1 MARYGRIRRKKR
13 SPFSFYLIIFLL
25 LAGAGGYG
33 FVTYFEGE
41 QPQIKGTTLPQYIGK
56 KSVVSVTVSDQKSG
70 LRSARLVII
79 QNGKEK
85 EIYAKAF
92 PRKGADSPV
101 GTTQYQIKVELDP
114 KGLGLK
120 EGEAVIL
127 IEVRDYSL
135 RGLMKGN
142 VSQLFHNVTID
153 TKSPRISIIHS
164 ERYIKPGGAGI
175 VIYRVDDSTRHG
187 VMLNSNFHPGFPL
200 IDESESKYISY
211 IGLPYSAQTITESV
225 IVAEDAAGNRSRKTF
240 APVLKKPDQKRD
252 KINVGD
258 GFLAKKVPEFEERY
272 PEMEGDQVQK
282 YLYANRTIRQMNNQK
297 IHDLC
302 LNPGPTQL
310 WSGRFLRM
318 AGSGRAGFADHRT
331 YYYKGQPIDKQVH
344 LGMDI
349 ASTRHAEIKAAGT
362 GTVVFSDYLG
372 IYGNMVMLDHG
383 QGIFSLYSHLS
394 QINVAP
400 GDTLDKG
407 DVLGNSGTS
416 GMAGGDHLHFSMLVN
431 GIFVT
436 PKEWWDQHWIDVTI
450 DGPMVDAKF

>member
-1 MARYGRIRRKKR
+1 MARIGRRLKRKR
-13 SPFSFYLIIFLL
+13 SGSSFYLIIALL
-25 LAGAGGYG
+25 LAGAGGYA

-41 QPQIKGTTLPQYIGK
+41 KPQIEGDALPQYIAK
-56 KSVVSVTVSDQKSG
+56 KDVLSVTVSDQKSG
-70 LRSARLVII
+70 LRSAKLVII
-79 QNGKEK
+79 QNGKEQ
-85 EIYAKAF
+85 EIYAKDF
-92 PRKGADSPV
+92 PRKGTDVPAGP
-101 GTTQYQIKVELDP
+101 TRQQIKIELDA
-114 KGLGLK
+114 KALGLS
-120 EGEAVIL
+120 EGAAVIR
-127 IEVRDYSL
+127 IEARDYSL

-142 VSQLFHNVTID
+142 VSQLVHNVTID
-153 TKSPRISIIHS
+153 TKPPKISIIHS

-175 VIYRVDDSTRHG
+175 VIYRVDDSVKHG

-200 IDESESKYISY
+200 IDESVSKYISY
-211 IGLPYSAQTITESV
+211 IALPYSAQEITESL
-225 IVAEDAAGNRSRKTF
+225 IVAEDAAGNRSSKPF
-240 APVLKKPDQKRD
+240 APILKKPNQKRD

-258 GFLAKKVPEFEERY
+258 GFLSKKVPEFEERY

-282 YLYANRTIRQMNNQK
+282 YLYANRTVRQLNNQK

-302 LNPGPTQL
+302 LESAPKQL
-310 WSGRFLRM
+310 WSGRFIRM

-331 YYYKGQPIDKQVH
+331 YYYKGQAIDKQVH

-349 ASTRHAEIKAAGT
+349 ASTRHAPIKAAGT
-362 GTVVFSDYLG
+362 GKVVFSDYLG

-383 QGIFSLYSHLS
+383 QGVFSLYSHLS
-394 QINVAP
+394 QMNVAP

-407 DVLGNSGTS
+407 DILGNSGTS